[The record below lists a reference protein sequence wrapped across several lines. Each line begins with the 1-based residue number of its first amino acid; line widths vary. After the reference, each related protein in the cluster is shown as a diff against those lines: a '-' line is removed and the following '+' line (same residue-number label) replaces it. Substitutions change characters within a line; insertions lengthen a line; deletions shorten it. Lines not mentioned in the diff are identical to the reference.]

1 MPRKLNQLPFHL
13 CLVFKPCEFI
23 YCLLFII
30 KKTLNRSLSFEDQ
43 FTHSRPLLKET
54 GVLNIYEINIFKACF
69 KASNF

>member
-1 MPRKLNQLPFHL
+1 MR
-13 CLVFKPCEFI
+13 I
-23 YCLLFII
+23 YLLSTLYHQ
-30 KKTLNRSLSFEDQ
+30 KKTLNRSLSFKDQ